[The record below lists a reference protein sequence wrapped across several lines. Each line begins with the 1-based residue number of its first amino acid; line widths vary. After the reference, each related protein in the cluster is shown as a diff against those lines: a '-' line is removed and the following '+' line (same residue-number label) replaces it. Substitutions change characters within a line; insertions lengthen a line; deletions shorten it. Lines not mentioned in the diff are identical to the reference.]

1 MKANKAQIVSDR
13 MRRIARGGYTPFQ
26 EGSPQKK
33 ALNPYDRI
41 YSNLPRYN
49 GRISWQPS
57 AGAKRRAAGAP
68 KMRKWRV
75 PKARTQEKKYLL

>member
-26 EGSPQKK
+26 EASPQKK

-57 AGAKRRAAGAP
+57 AGAKRRAAGAAQAHYAALRRNP
-68 KMRKWRV
+68 GSNNK
-75 PKARTQEKKYLL
+75 E

>member
-26 EGSPQKK
+26 EASPQKK

-41 YSNLPRYN
+41 YSNLPKYN
-49 GRISWQPS
+49 GRISW
-57 AGAKRRAAGAP
+57 
-68 KMRKWRV
+68 
-75 PKARTQEKKYLL
+75 